1 MEKKYQL
8 VCHMLVEP
16 EEVKPL
22 TYEQALQD
30 KQQLDLTK
38 PENIYRMEEID
49 EAET

>member
-8 VCHMLVEP
+8 FCYMRFEP
-16 EEVKPL
+16 EKFKPL

-30 KQQLDLTK
+30 KLDLDLTK

-49 EAET
+49 AAEI